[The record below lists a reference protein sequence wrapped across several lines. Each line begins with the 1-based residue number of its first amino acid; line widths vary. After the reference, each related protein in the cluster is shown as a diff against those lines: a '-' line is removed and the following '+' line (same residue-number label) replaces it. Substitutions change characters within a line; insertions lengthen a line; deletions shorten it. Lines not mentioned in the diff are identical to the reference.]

1 MSEVILQVDGLRL
14 RRNAESI
21 NLSIRS
27 AEIVGLACLDGHG
40 QEDFLETLYGLRL
53 PVAGRVIVETA
64 HGPTLI
70 KNAATAV
77 QAGVVY
83 LPRNRKTQGILPTM
97 TVLDNFSIATMGRRG
112 QWGRWGIV
120 NLRAH
125 RTALA
130 GYRERLS
137 MVFASPGAPITSLS
151 GGNQQKVLLARWMAL
166 NPRLMLLNDPTRGV
180 DLPTRMKLYEIF
192 REMVAQE
199 GTTLVLLS
207 TEIEE
212 ILQLC
217 DRTLVFREGSIFA
230 ELPRDTIT
238 MKHVIAAMFGRD
250 YEG

>member
-1 MSEVILQVDGLRL
+1 MSEVILHVENLRI
-14 RRNAESI
+14 RPDANPI
-21 NLSIRS
+21 NFSMNR
-27 AEIVGLACLDGHG
+27 AEIVGLAGLDGHG
-40 QEDFLETLYGLRL
+40 QEAFLEILCGLRQA
-53 PVAGRVIVETA
+53 VSGQVIAQAPNGAVTIRNSWA
-64 HGPTLI
+64 
-70 KNAATAV
+70 AV

-97 TVLDNFSIATMGRRG
+97 SVLDNFSIATMGRSE
-112 QWGRWGIV
+112 RWGIV
-120 NLRAH
+120 NRRAQ
-125 RTALA
+125 RQSLA
-130 GYRERLS
+130 AYRNRLS
-137 MVFASPGAPITSLS
+137 MVFASPSAAITSLS

-199 GTTLVLLS
+199 GTALMLLS

-230 ELPRDTIT
+230 ELPRASIK
-238 MKHVIAAMFGRD
+238 MRHIIAAMFGRP
-250 YEG
+250 YED